1 MTVTRKSKRRK
12 TKAKRKYV
20 LKFRT
25 KLFIML
31 LFLGYFASLL
41 IQQEWE
47 MRQQSQT
54 IENLQEQITEVSDGN
69 EILHRR
75 LMQARSDEH
84 IEKVARDVLGWVK
97 DGEIIFI
104 EKKDQ

>member
-1 MTVTRKSKRRK
+1 MAAKNTRKKVRRK
-12 TKAKRKYV
+12 FV

-25 KLFIML
+25 KLFIAL
-31 LFLGYFASLL
+31 LFLVYFASLL
-41 IQQEWE
+41 IRQEWE
-47 MRQQSQT
+47 MRQQQ
-54 IENLQEQITEVSDGN
+54 QIISDLNEELTEVQNGN
-69 EILHRR
+69 EMLQRQ
-75 LMQARSDEH
+75 LMQAQSEEH